1 MPRPAPPAQFEPN
14 PNLKMI
20 HFEFDKADIRTKVAT
35 PPGEPGDAK
44 ILDASAEWM
53 KANPNMLVLIT
64 GNCDERGTLE
74 YNLALGDRR
83 ARAAMNQ
90 LTSKGVDAGRIS
102 TISYGKERP
111 ICKESNEKCWAINR
125 NDQFLTKPK

>member
-1 MPRPAPPAQFEPN
+1 M
-14 PNLKMI
+14 
-20 HFEFDKADIRTKVAT
+20 T
-35 PPGEPGDAK
+35 PPGDPGDVK
-44 ILDASAEWM
+44 ILDNSAEWL
-53 KANPNMLVLIT
+53 KANPNQLVLIT
-64 GNCDERGTLE
+64 GNCDERGTIE

-83 ARAAMNQ
+83 ARAAMNH